1 MENATSART
10 RFSQL
15 NLTTEPLL
23 ASDGSAGN
31 FFEQAAAAIEA
42 CSGSQPDAAAASSD
56 GGTDEDAAKAQA
68 LLAGLAEYLGKF
80 PEALRSVLRTWIGAR
95 LSGGDQVVSKAAD
108 ERLHRAL
115 VQLVQGGSRPPHT
128 VETGLVGCSDD
139 GALEIHLIGEDN
151 KLKPTP
157 RAFLG
162 LHAAQLS
169 SRPLL
174 SNLLR
179 RVRTRHVH
187 QAADDTDL
195 DLLYVMLADG
205 LLPYAGQARRRR
217 RRTTFPRGRVY
228 EERRDITVLLTL
240 LEQLRRA
247 ASREWSDE
255 ELLSATEPELARE
268 ARHALLPG
276 TTTRSAVC
284 ALAARNGPLTLG
296 WAPVTIEVAREW
308 LMNDVGFQP
317 AVINGASVDALE
329 GFMVIVL
336 EAEGGSLNMRL
347 HLTAV
352 LRALGASV
360 TSPLITTAL
369 EKIDTASAGAATA
382 TEIVLRAAAAF
393 DGSTV
398 GFCRWASRRFAGN
411 MNPRAKIPEES
422 SSLLVDATLV
432 LAALSGVEDEE
443 EQEELVAAILREA
456 QLHCGWAL
464 PAELSVATESP
475 RAVASLF
482 VEYFLSGWAEGE
494 SSLGDAE

>member
-1 MENATSART
+1 
-10 RFSQL
+10 
-15 NLTTEPLL
+15 
-23 ASDGSAGN
+23 
-31 FFEQAAAAIEA
+31 
-42 CSGSQPDAAAASSD
+42 
-56 GGTDEDAAKAQA
+56 
-68 LLAGLAEYLGKF
+68 
-80 PEALRSVLRTWIGAR
+80 
-95 LSGGDQVVSKAAD
+95 
-108 ERLHRAL
+108 
-115 VQLVQGGSRPPHT
+115 
-128 VETGLVGCSDD
+128 
-139 GALEIHLIGEDN
+139 
-151 KLKPTP
+151 
-157 RAFLG
+157 
-162 LHAAQLS
+162 
-169 SRPLL
+169 
-174 SNLLR
+174 
-179 RVRTRHVH
+179 
-187 QAADDTDL
+187 
-195 DLLYVMLADG
+195 
-205 LLPYAGQARRRR
+205 
-217 RRTTFPRGRVY
+217 
-228 EERRDITVLLTL
+228 
-240 LEQLRRA
+240 
-247 ASREWSDE
+247 
-255 ELLSATEPELARE
+255 
-268 ARHALLPG
+268 
-276 TTTRSAVC
+276 
-284 ALAARNGPLTLG
+284 
-296 WAPVTIEVAREW
+296 
-308 LMNDVGFQP
+308 MNDVGFQP

-398 GFCRWASRRFAGN
+398 GFCRWASRRFAVRPLPGRDRYAFASPLRSRIGSLARAVGGGAGSLAGAVGGGAGSSSNDNAGVAVEFWRWWLDGKGN